1 MFNLSR
7 RTFCKSV
14 IASAAAS
21 AFAPANLFAAD
32 GVGEPKLRFG
42 VVSDVHITSLASTD
56 YWEKTLRWFDAAKV
70 DAVMVAGDIADWG
83 LVEQLQNFATAWYK
97 VFPNDKGADGRHV
110 EKVFV
115 CGNHDHEGFGYVYR
129 DK

>member
-1 MFNLSR
+1 MFDLSR
-7 RTFCKSV
+7 RSFCKTV
-14 IASAAAS
+14 IASAAVS
-21 AFAPANLFAAD
+21 AFKPVNLFAAD
-32 GVGEPKLRFG
+32 GAAPNLRFG

-56 YWEKTLRWFDAAKV
+56 YWEKTLRWYDAAKV

-97 VFPNDKGADGRHV
+97 VFPNDTAADGRHV

-115 CGNHDHEGFGYVYR
+115 CGNHDHEGFYYVYH